1 MPIDA
6 GGGQSM
12 IIDYRGAIVGK
23 QRDTNG
29 STFVAGVI
37 NIEAL
42 RHHRQSAQVTNWPK
56 DIRAELGQI
65 IYEQPIYPKNLYL
78 DKTPGRH
85 AEYKREV
92 IDRQVQLMQER
103 GIWKPPANGQ

>member
-1 MPIDA
+1 MTGVQTCALPI
-6 GGGQSM
+6 S
-12 IIDYRGAIVGK
+12 
-23 QRDTNG
+23 NG

-42 RHHRQSAQVTNWPK
+42 RHHRQSAQVTNWMK
-56 DIRAELGQI
+56 DVRAELAQI

-78 DKTPGRH
+78 DRVPGQH

-92 IDRQVQLMQER
+92 IDKQVRLMQER
-103 GIWKPPANGQ
+103 GIWKPPASG